1 MIRII
6 ENLQEPEK
14 TAILNQL
21 DRDGLKSKTFGTYCK
36 LTFEELQDVN
46 STLMSLVGIGES
58 EVDVFLDQLNQIE
71 TDFLRAISRTKDKD
85 GLKQIQLKV
94 RNANKRTR
102 LHILSIQEKLKAD
115 VEDEKSAFQKLKN
128 IFQ

>member
-128 IFQ
+128 IFK